1 MGGTACC
8 ELSSAFSSR
17 RNECAE
23 TPLNWSIA
31 GVEVMAKRDKR
42 WTTTMSA
49 FLNFKDAGTRS
60 GNSDHAGANSVS
72 CRKGGSPLFKI
83 SKLFRA
89 AINAMLV
96 TMNKP
101 GRYSRGKGPC

>member
-1 MGGTACC
+1 
-8 ELSSAFSSR
+8 
-17 RNECAE
+17 
-23 TPLNWSIA
+23 
-31 GVEVMAKRDKR
+31 
-42 WTTTMSA
+42 MSA

-101 GRYSRGKGPC
+101 GRYSRGKGPCWPP